1 METRY
6 DATLEEVWRIKRE
19 IASEYPSLEAYFKG
33 MMGQPAWGFKPEG
46 LQSQLLHLGRKLFE
60 HFLDDAAGSVVMV
73 GYEFY
78 HGFCFL
84 VF

>member
-33 MMGQPAWGFKPEG
+33 MMDYQDDLRKQGVNLVYLPVSRTAPAMP
-46 LQSQLLHLGRKLFE
+46 
-60 HFLDDAAGSVVMV
+60 
-73 GYEFY
+73 
-78 HGFCFL
+78 
-84 VF
+84 

>member
-33 MMGQPAWGFKPEG
+33 MMDYQDDLRKQGVNLVCLPASRTASAM
-46 LQSQLLHLGRKLFE
+46 L
-60 HFLDDAAGSVVMV
+60 
-73 GYEFY
+73 
-78 HGFCFL
+78 
-84 VF
+84 

>member
-33 MMGQPAWGFKPEG
+33 MMDYQDDLRKQGVNLVYLPANRTTSAMP
-46 LQSQLLHLGRKLFE
+46 
-60 HFLDDAAGSVVMV
+60 
-73 GYEFY
+73 
-78 HGFCFL
+78 
-84 VF
+84 

>member
-33 MMGQPAWGFKPEG
+33 MMDYQDDLRKQGVNLVYLPANRVAP
-46 LQSQLLHLGRKLFE
+46 
-60 HFLDDAAGSVVMV
+60 AMP
-73 GYEFY
+73 
-78 HGFCFL
+78 
-84 VF
+84 

>member
-33 MMGQPAWGFKPEG
+33 MMDYQDDLRKQGVNLVCLPA
-46 LQSQLLHLGRKLFE
+46 SR
-60 HFLDDAAGSVVMV
+60 VVPAMP
-73 GYEFY
+73 
-78 HGFCFL
+78 
-84 VF
+84 